1 MSSKGKAALAKA
13 RKLCLALPD
22 ATEKEAWGAP
32 TFRVN
37 DRMFAMFVDNHHQDE
52 RLALWCNYP
61 LDAQRLAVAGDP
73 DNFFVPPY
81 VGKKGW
87 LGVRLDRGLSW
98 DVVAKIVKQAYLGTA
113 PAKKNDGRRI
123 RSKDARG

>member
-1 MSSKGKAALAKA
+1 MKPKSKDVLSRV
-13 RKLCLALPD
+13 RKLCLALRD

-52 RLALWCNYP
+52 RLALWCNCP
-61 LDAQRLAVAGDP
+61 LDAQRLAVACDP
-73 DNFFVPPY
+73 ENFFVPPY

-87 LGVRLDRGLSW
+87 LGVRLDRGLGW
-98 DVVAKIVKQAYLGTA
+98 DIVAKIVKQAYLGTA
-113 PAKKNDGRRI
+113 PV
-123 RSKDARG
+123 RSKRRTVAPL

>member
-1 MSSKGKAALAKA
+1 MKPTAKNALART
-13 RKLCLALPD
+13 RKICLALPE

-52 RLALWCNYP
+52 RLA
-61 LDAQRLAVAGDP
+61 VAGDP
-73 DNFFVPPY
+73 ENFFVPPY

-87 LGVRLDRGLSW
+87 LGVRLDRGLGW
-98 DVVAKIVKQAYLGTA
+98 DIVAKIARQAYLGTA
-113 PAKKNDGRRI
+113 PA
-123 RSKDARG
+123 RSKRKTVSPL

>member
-1 MSSKGKAALAKA
+1 VNSKAKSALSRT
-13 RKLCLALPD
+13 RKICLALPE

-73 DNFFVPPY
+73 ENFFVPPY

-87 LGVRLDRGLSW
+87 LGVRLDRGLDW

-113 PAKKNDGRRI
+113 PM
-123 RSKDARG
+123 RSKRKTASPL

>member
-1 MSSKGKAALAKA
+1 M
-13 RKLCLALPD
+13 ALPE

-61 LDAQRLAVAGDP
+61 LDALRLAVAGDP
-73 DNFFVPPY
+73 GNFFVPPY

-87 LGVRLDRGLSW
+87 LGVRLDRCLAW
-98 DVVAKIVKQAYLGTA
+98 DIVAKIVRQAYLGTA
-113 PAKKNDGRRI
+113 PV
-123 RSKDARG
+123 RSKRKTVSPL